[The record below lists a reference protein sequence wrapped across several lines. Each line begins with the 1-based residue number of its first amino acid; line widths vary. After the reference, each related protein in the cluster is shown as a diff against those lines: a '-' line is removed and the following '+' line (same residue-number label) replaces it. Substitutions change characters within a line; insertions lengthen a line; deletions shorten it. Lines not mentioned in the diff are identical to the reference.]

1 MKTNMKKMYALTF
14 CYEAC
19 DGNSPYAQTIAVSES
34 QDALVQEMQKCLDED
49 TKIDEEDEWNEDCN
63 YKVVSQDDS
72 DAMLQHSSRINLYT
86 HYSIRPVDVI

>member
-1 MKTNMKKMYALTF
+1 MKKMYALTF

-34 QDALVQEMQKCLDED
+34 QDALVQEMQKCIDED

-63 YKVVSQDDS
+63 YNVVSQDDS
-72 DAMLQHSSRINLYT
+72 DAMLQHSSRTDLYT
-86 HYSIRPVDVI
+86 HYYIRPVDVI